1 MNRNLRLKIEESIV
15 TRQISENLC
24 FLCLA
29 CLNDKITYSKQTLV
43 ELERQRNIIAA
54 VILKNRIAKETLLEK
69 MRTVSR
75 KDYPTFRTIVVI
87 AQIIENND
95 YSFVQGFIPDRMI
108 HYKDNDELLEDKKR
122 IIPEKQAVVSE
133 SEEFMEL
140 CNWIEECL
148 DITVTDTVK
157 KKLKSLEKPNRS
169 NVIFQCCLWNKK
181 VIIEAIRKKAPF
193 DSEYAKFMYFCGIVK
208 NYIPKTEEIL
218 ERRRK
223 DDEQFWLDN
232 AQAILRGDESLE
244 SMIYLQCEKYPETEF
259 CGKNEYVREKLQR
272 TIEKLKIENEN
283 F

>member
-43 ELERQRNIIAA
+43 ELEKQRNIIAA
-54 VILKNRIAKETLLEK
+54 VVLKNGISKETLLEK

-95 YSFVQGFIPDRMI
+95 YSFVEGFIPDRMI
-108 HYKDNDELLEDKKR
+108 HYKDNGELAEDEKK
-122 IIPEKQAVVSE
+122 IIPKKQVVVFE
-133 SEEFMEL
+133 SEEFVEL

-148 DITVTDTVK
+148 DITVTDAVK
-157 KKLKSLEKPNRS
+157 KKLKSLEKSNRS

-181 VIIEAIRKKAPF
+181 VIIDAIRKKAPF
-193 DSEYAKFMYFCGIVK
+193 DSGYAKFMYFCGIVK
-208 NYIPKTEEIL
+208 NYIPKTEENM
-218 ERRRK
+218 EK
-223 DDEQFWLDN
+223 QKKQDEQFWLDN
-232 AQAILRGDESLE
+232 AQIIIDGDETLE
-244 SMIYLQCEKYPETEF
+244 SMIFLQCEKYPETAYY
-259 CGKNEYVREKLQR
+259 GKHEYVREELEKA
-272 TIEKLKIENEN
+272 IEKLKLIK
-283 F
+283 

>member
-43 ELERQRNIIAA
+43 ELEKQRNIIAA
-54 VILKNRIAKETLLEK
+54 VILKNGISKETLLEK

-75 KDYPTFRTIVVI
+75 KDYPTFRMIVVI

-108 HYKDNDELLEDKKR
+108 HYKDNGELAEDKRR
-122 IIPEKQAVVSE
+122 IIPEKQVVVFE

-140 CNWIEECL
+140 CNWIEEYL
-148 DITVTDTVK
+148 DITVTDAVK
-157 KKLKSLEKPNRS
+157 KKLKSLERS
-169 NVIFQCCLWNKK
+169 SEFSVILQCCLWNKK

-193 DSEYAKFMYFCGIVK
+193 DSEYAKFTYFCGIVK
-208 NYIPKTEEIL
+208 NYISKTEEDM
-218 ERRRK
+218 ERSRK
-223 DDEQFWLDN
+223 QDEQLWLDN
-232 AQAILRGDESLE
+232 AQAILRGDETLE
-244 SMIYLQCEKYPETEF
+244 SMLYLQCEKYPESEF
-259 CGKNEYVREKLQR
+259 YGKTEYVREKLQR
-272 TIEKLKIENEN
+272 TFEKLNKENEN